1 MHVNLSAGSNMVCN
15 HLLIERNLHARCDLS
30 RRGVKLVTQN
40 LIVVDQGWTRCVL
53 SMIQAWLCA
62 ITRRV
67 EESATES
74 LTCWVL
80 LVFTCTTLLTT
91 FGTRPLHSNIAPRAL
106 HVLLTIATV

>member
-1 MHVNLSAGSNMVCN
+1 MHVNLSAGSYMVCN
-15 HLLIERNLHARCDLS
+15 HLLIERNLHSCCDLS
-30 RRGVKLVTQN
+30 RCSVKLVTQN
-40 LIVVDQGWTRCVL
+40 LIVVDQCWTRCVL

-80 LVFTCTTLLTT
+80 LVFTGTTLLTT
-91 FGTRPLHSNIAPRAL
+91 FGTRSLRSNIA
-106 HVLLTIATV
+106 